1 MRSAAPIWLCL
12 LASCAAT
19 PSSNLAPNERD
30 ALRRI
35 VQQQCLPHWRQNRD
49 PAPCLQLVSHGASQG
64 YAVLADRKGGAH
76 FLLIPIQT
84 LTGIEDPRVLRAD
97 SANYFEAAWQVRDVL
112 TNPVGHAVRRD
123 AVALAINP
131 MGHRGQDQLHIHI
144 ACVQL
149 RIQAQLQS
157 LTPSLSA
164 DWSAVRLNDAPYLAL
179 RVMGESLDGVNP
191 FVLLEHRVR
200 APSMGAYSLLVVGMQ
215 WPNGPGFIV
224 LAGKSGTT
232 VRGVVLPPP
241 AWPPTGEMLLDGS
254 CAIER

>member
-1 MRSAAPIWLCL
+1 M
-12 LASCAAT
+12 
-19 PSSNLAPNERD
+19 
-30 ALRRI
+30 
-35 VQQQCLPHWRQNRD
+35 
-49 PAPCLQLVSHGASQG
+49 
-64 YAVLADRKGGAH
+64 LADRKGGAH

-112 TNPVGHAVRRD
+112 TNAVGHAVRRD

-144 ACVQL
+144 ACVQP

-232 VRGVVLPPP
+232 ARGVVLPPP
-241 AWPPTGEMLLDGS
+241 AVATTPGKCCWT
-254 CAIER
+254 AAVR